1 MNILEQV
8 YNKRKHPAVYSDE
21 NVPTKKEILDI
32 VGKAYPL
39 VTSFRKAFGYQ
50 IHILGPNKERS
61 EKIWS
66 ICENHK
72 QGIDDEE
79 YGKENAM
86 KFNGDVINDTIVSG
100 SVGLLHIRS
109 APWTLIATP
118 RVCYPNAYHSDDNTS
133 SGLEETDGK
142 SVWEFADYEH
152 MNTWNRES
160 GALEIAMFLKMIM
173 GNVLQRDYDTGYCV
187 CFPKG
192 KSWKEVWHPV
202 LPELEFW
209 PTVIQTIGKAT
220 KYQYEFKSKKS
231 LELDTA
237 PDLNNIINF
246 VDK

>member
-160 GALEIAMFLKMIM
+160 GALEIAMFLKIKNFIFVIEKHSSMLM
-173 GNVLQRDYDTGYCV
+173 KESHFEVAGSLLDDVGYTEMLQNEKTPGSEGR
-187 CFPKG
+187 
-192 KSWKEVWHPV
+192 
-202 LPELEFW
+202 LENL
-209 PTVIQTIGKAT
+209 
-220 KYQYEFKSKKS
+220 KK
-231 LELDTA
+231 LIFQIFLCR
-237 PDLNNIINF
+237 L
-246 VDK
+246 